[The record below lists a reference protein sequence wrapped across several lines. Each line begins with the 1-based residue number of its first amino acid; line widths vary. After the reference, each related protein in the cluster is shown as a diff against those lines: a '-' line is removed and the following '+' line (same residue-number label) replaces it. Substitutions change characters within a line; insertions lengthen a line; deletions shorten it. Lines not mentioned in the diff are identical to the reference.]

1 VGQDLV
7 EEEASGVGVVVEAGR
22 GFSLVKSCLAS
33 EVNPGGD
40 EEGGWPPPI
49 LALFFFSRKA
59 IECLLG

>member
-1 VGQDLV
+1 MGQDLV
-7 EEEASGVGVVVEAGR
+7 EEEALGVEVVVEAGR

-33 EVNPGGD
+33 EVNPGSD

-49 LALFFFSRKA
+49 LALFFSLKA